1 MTAAI
6 QTWKDGFAVDLC
18 YDQLV
23 ILRDAL
29 ARGDESRLLQG
40 LSTAPQPLRGNLDR
54 SIVAADAVVYPH
66 WRYTF
71 GMFGVVETVGAA
83 SEAFA
88 ACCFNADQY
97 LGEPAACRAFLNF
110 WDDTPREEA
119 FPALLAAVKE
129 VIAERATRI
138 LAAARS

>member
-18 YDQLV
+18 CDQLV

-29 ARGDESRLLQG
+29 ARGELRLLQG
-40 LSTAPQPLRGNLDR
+40 QSTEPQPLRGNLDR
-54 SIVAADAVVYPH
+54 SILAADAVVYPH

-71 GMFGVVETVGAA
+71 GVVETVGAA
-83 SEAFA
+83 SEVFA

-119 FPALLAAVKE
+119 FAALLAAVQE
-129 VIAERATRI
+129 VIAERATSI